1 MHTHLLNLLMLTV
14 WIFLSGIKR
23 ARANPSVGSA
33 LAFQSFACNV
43 RNSCYDP
50 EDFEEI
56 PTYEKSRY
64 LEFLHHAG
72 PIFNDDQLLL
82 AVTEVPTI
90 LRLFNATV
98 TVFNKT
104 SIVKFVENEAGFGDF
119 FNSPEKLKSYLTN
132 VTRTLNPVQADL
144 LIDQARFNAS
154 TMIIVSNNYACYQN
168 E

>member
-1 MHTHLLNLLMLTV
+1 M
-14 WIFLSGIKR
+14 
-23 ARANPSVGSA
+23 
-33 LAFQSFACNV
+33 
-43 RNSCYDP
+43 
-50 EDFEEI
+50 
-56 PTYEKSRY
+56 
-64 LEFLHHAG
+64 HHAG

-154 TMIIVSNNYACYQN
+154 TMIIVSNACYQN